1 MFILQSKILTMHK
14 VFSLLA
20 TGLILSFTA
29 CNNDSSNS
37 KPKDDT
43 ATADSLQDEVVKI
56 HDIAMP
62 KSMKIPDVQ
71 KKVQGLLDSIGKL
84 PAKAKEAAAPLKA
97 KLEEVKG
104 ELSYAESAM
113 DTWMQELNLDS
124 AKNDIQKRIDY
135 FTNEK
140 MKVSKV
146 KDAVLN
152 SLSKADSVLKA
163 KF

>member
-29 CNNDSSNS
+29 CNNDDSA
-37 KPKDDT
+37 KKDKVM
-43 ATADSLQDEVVKI
+43 ADSLQKETLHL

-62 KSMKIPDVQ
+62 RSLKIPGIQKQVQ
-71 KKVQGLLDSIGKL
+71 AMLDSIGKL

-97 KLEEVKG
+97 RLEEVKG

-135 FTNEK
+135 FTSEK

>member
-1 MFILQSKILTMHK
+1 MHK

-20 TGLILSFTA
+20 TGLIVLSFTA
-29 CNNDSSNS
+29 CNNDDSA
-37 KPKDDT
+37 KKDT
-43 ATADSLQDEVVKI
+43 ATTTADSLQDEVVRI

-97 KLEEVKG
+97 RLEEVKG
-104 ELSYAESAM
+104 ELSYAETAM
-113 DTWMQELNLDS
+113 NMWMEELNLDS

-152 SLSKADSVLKA
+152 SLSKADSLLKA
-163 KF
+163 RF

>member
-1 MFILQSKILTMHK
+1 MKRLFLFVSII
-14 VFSLLA
+14 SLL
-20 TGLILSFTA
+20 GA
-29 CNNDSSNS
+29 CNNDDSA
-37 KPKDDT
+37 KKDT
-43 ATADSLQDEVVKI
+43 ATTTADSLQDEVVRI

-62 KSMKIPDVQ
+62 RSMKIPDVQ

-97 KLEEVKG
+97 RLEEVKD
-104 ELSYAESAM
+104 ELSYAETAM
-113 DTWMQELNLDS
+113 NMWMEELNLDS

-152 SLSKADSVLKA
+152 SLSKADSLLKA
-163 KF
+163 RF

>member
-1 MFILQSKILTMHK
+1 MKRLFLFVSII
-14 VFSLLA
+14 SLL
-20 TGLILSFTA
+20 GA
-29 CNNDSSNS
+29 CNNDDSA
-37 KPKDDT
+37 KKDT
-43 ATADSLQDEVVKI
+43 ATSTADSLQDEVVKI

-97 KLEEVKG
+97 RLEEVKG
-104 ELSYAESAM
+104 ELSYAETAM
-113 DTWMQELNLDS
+113 NMWMEELNLDS

-152 SLSKADSVLKA
+152 SLSKADSLLKA
-163 KF
+163 RF